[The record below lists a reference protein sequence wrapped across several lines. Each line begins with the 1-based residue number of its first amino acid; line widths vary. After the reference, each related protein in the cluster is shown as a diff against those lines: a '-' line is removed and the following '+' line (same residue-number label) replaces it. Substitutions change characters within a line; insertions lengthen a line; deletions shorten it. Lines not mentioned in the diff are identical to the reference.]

1 MTRLT
6 DRHGT
11 KIPSSARGPW
21 RSLWVARSGPAA
33 STYKA
38 YGKELHLL
46 AMVLTD
52 DTELAQELVVQAIMT
67 YGLGPSSL
75 QELSSG
81 VYVAWIGWGSPAL
94 SGEPAGRSTRAQML
108 HEIHGLP
115 ADQRAALGLCRYGG
129 HTYRR
134 AADVLG
140 LAPELVARLL
150 QDALSSLATP
160 RILRLRPSP
169 AA

>member
-46 AMVLTD
+46 ATVLTD

-94 SGEPAGRSTRAQML
+94 SGEPAGR
-108 HEIHGLP
+108 
-115 ADQRAALGLCRYGG
+115 YGG

>member
-46 AMVLTD
+46 ATVLTD

-81 VYVAWIGWGSPAL
+81 VYVAWIGWEAPLCQVSRRGGRRGRRCCTRYTVFRPTSVPRSVFAGTAVIRTGGPL
-94 SGEPAGRSTRAQML
+94 MSSG
-108 HEIHGLP
+108 
-115 ADQRAALGLCRYGG
+115 
-129 HTYRR
+129 
-134 AADVLG
+134 
-140 LAPELVARLL
+140 LL
-150 QDALSSLATP
+150 LSSS
-160 RILRLRPSP
+160 RDSCRMH
-169 AA
+169 